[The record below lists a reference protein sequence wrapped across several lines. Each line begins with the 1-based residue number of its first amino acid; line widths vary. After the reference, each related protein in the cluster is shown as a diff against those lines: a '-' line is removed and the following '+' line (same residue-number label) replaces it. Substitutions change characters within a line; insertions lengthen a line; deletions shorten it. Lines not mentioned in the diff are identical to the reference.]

1 LGKSVGL
8 FDDVTFLL
16 EGVRAWYEGDLTKAL
31 HVLVPQI
38 ERGLRNI
45 CAQIGLPVTK
55 PHPTIADVGVAITM
69 GDILYRAEITEA
81 LGPDLTLHFLALFA
95 DPRGFNLRNQV
106 AHGQVDDVTSSVVE
120 MLILT
125 LLIFG
130 AWKEFAERRR

>member
-1 LGKSVGL
+1 
-8 FDDVTFLL
+8 
-16 EGVRAWYEGDLTKAL
+16 
-31 HVLVPQI
+31 
-38 ERGLRNI
+38 
-45 CAQIGLPVTK
+45 
-55 PHPTIADVGVAITM
+55 M